1 MAAYGKLILSKADG
15 LNQEFI
21 LNKSLVTL
29 GRATTNDIVLVEG
42 RVSRYHAQ
50 VRYTEDGVI
59 LSDLNSA
66 NGIWVNG
73 QRIAETKLQPGDTFE
88 ISGCVLQY
96 LAAAQDTREEATL
109 INSENE
115 LELTLHQLTV
125 PLSLNDTSLPRLV
138 IHAPDRTWELT
149 LVDDSC
155 SLGRASGNVLAL
167 DYPKISR
174 DHARLERKGGE
185 FILHDLQSTNGT
197 WVSGRRIEQHLL
209 QNGDTFQIGPTR
221 IVFKSGFFQE
231 EMTIVDGLDIRRQTQ
246 LTPVIFVPGTMGSE
260 LWLGSQKVWPNVN
273 FLLKHPELFRYTED
287 TQLKP
292 KGILNEMVIV
302 PNLISFDQYNLL
314 GDYLVEELGYE
325 REKNFI
331 EFAYDWRQDVRQSA
345 RDLAR
350 FIDGW
355 DAGSPITLI
364 AHSLGTL
371 VSRYYVEL
379 LGGKKKV
386 GRLLLIGGPHQG
398 VPKIAANLLTG
409 VDLLPFGLMGK
420 KLTEIIE
427 TFPSCYQILPLYP
440 CATDQNGNSIN
451 FMEDESWV
459 KPAYKP
465 LHRAACEFRRE
476 LGTKSSVPTLSIFGY
491 GLKTAMQMRVQRDSS
506 GIFQKALIDAQP
518 SGDSS
523 VPESSA
529 VLPRTE
535 IHPVQQ
541 YHGTLFND
549 KDVKMRLKLE
559 LLQDR
564 ESNP

>member
-1 MAAYGKLILSKADG
+1 MEDFGKLILSKKDG

-21 LNKSLVTL
+21 LNKPIVTL
-29 GRATTNDIVLVEG
+29 GRATTNDIVLMEG
-42 RVSRYHAQ
+42 RVSRNHAQ
-50 VRYTEDGVI
+50 VQCTEDGII
-59 LSDLNSA
+59 LTDLNSA
-66 NGIWVNG
+66 NGVRLNG
-73 QRIAETKLQPGDTFE
+73 QKISETKIRAGDKIE

-96 LAAAQDTREEATL
+96 LAPTQDTHEEATL

-115 LELTLHQLTV
+115 LELTLNQMTV
-125 PLSLNDTSLPRLV
+125 PISLNDTSLPRLV
-138 IHAPDRTWELT
+138 IHAPNRTWELL
-149 LVDDSC
+149 LVDDSYTI
-155 SLGRASGNVLAL
+155 GRTAGNKLVL
-167 DYPKISR
+167 DYLKISR
-174 DHARLERKGGE
+174 NHARIERKGGN

-197 WVSGRRIEQHLL
+197 RIGNHRIEQQLL

-221 IVFKSGFFQE
+221 IVFKDGFSQE
-231 EMTIVDGLDIRRQTQ
+231 EMTIADGLDLRRQSGS
-246 LTPVIFVPGTMGSE
+246 TPVIFVPGTMGSE
-260 LWLGSQKVWPNVN
+260 LWLGSEKVWPNVN
-273 FLLKHPELFRYTED
+273 FLLKHPEIFRYSED

-325 REKNFI
+325 RENNFI

-345 RDLAR
+345 RELAR

-355 DAGSPITLI
+355 NVNSPITLI

-371 VSRYYVEL
+371 VSRYYVEK
-379 LGGKKKV
+379 LGGKKRV

-427 TFPSCYQILPLYP
+427 TFPTCYQILPLYP

-451 FMEDESWV
+451 FLEDESWV
-459 KPAYKP
+459 KPAYRP
-465 LHRAACEFRRE
+465 LHRAAREFRRE

-491 GLKTAMQMRVQRDSS
+491 GIKTAMQIRVQRDSN
-506 GIFQKALIDAQP
+506 GDFQKALIDVQP

-559 LLQDR
+559 LLQNR
-564 ESNP
+564 GISS

>member
-1 MAAYGKLILSKADG
+1 MADYGKLILSKADG

-21 LNKSLVTL
+21 LNKPLVTL
-29 GRATTNDIVLVEG
+29 GRATTNDIVLSEG
-42 RVSRYHAQ
+42 RVSRNHAQ
-50 VRYTEDGVI
+50 VECSEDGI
-59 LSDLNSA
+59 TLTDLHSA
-66 NGIWVNG
+66 NGVWLNG
-73 QRIAETKLQPGDTFE
+73 QRIAETKIQPGDKFD
-88 ISGCVLQY
+88 ISGSVLQY
-96 LAAAQDTREEATL
+96 FAPTADTREEATL

-115 LELTLHQLTV
+115 LEESLHQLTV
-125 PLSLNDTSLPRLV
+125 PISLNDTSLPRLA
-138 IHAPDRTWELT
+138 IHAPDRTWELL
-149 LVDDSC
+149 LVDDSYTI
-155 SLGRASGNVLAL
+155 GRTAGNNLVL
-167 DYPKISR
+167 DYLKISR
-174 DHARLERKGGE
+174 NHARIERKGGN
-185 FILHDLQSTNGT
+185 FILQDLQSTNGT
-197 WVSGRRIEQHLL
+197 LVGGNRIEQHRL

-221 IVFKSGFFQE
+221 IVFKSGFSSE
-231 EMTIVDGLDIRRQTQ
+231 EMTIADSLDLRHQSD

-260 LWLGSQKVWPNVN
+260 LWLGSERVWPNIN
-273 FLLKHPELFRYTED
+273 FLLKHPEIFRYSEN

-302 PNLISFDQYNLL
+302 PNLVSFDQYNLL

-325 REKNFI
+325 RENNFI
-331 EFAYDWRQDVRQSA
+331 EFAYDWRQDVRKSA
-345 RDLAR
+345 RDLAN

-355 DAGSPITLI
+355 NVNAPITII

-371 VSRYYVEL
+371 VSRYYVEM

-409 VDLLPFGLMGK
+409 VDLLPFGIMGK

-427 TFPSCYQILPLYP
+427 TFPSCYQILPLYS
-440 CATDQNGNSIN
+440 CATDQNGNPIN
-451 FMEDESWV
+451 FLEDESWV
-459 KPAYKP
+459 KTAYRP
-465 LHRAACEFRRE
+465 LHRAAREFRRE
-476 LGTKSSVPTLSIFGY
+476 LGSKSSVPTLSIFGY
-491 GLKTAMQMRVQRDSS
+491 GLKTAMQMRIQRDHS
-506 GIFQKALIDAQP
+506 GAFQKVLIDVKP

-549 KDVKMRLKLE
+549 NDVKMRLKLE
-559 LLQDR
+559 LLQNR
-564 ESNP
+564 G